1 MNRRYHEQ
9 ARADFERA
17 RRWAALHALLACLRR
32 CPNDLIPYHAACHG
46 LPLDGES
53 YRGLQTVPVDQ
64 IVGSTDRFRDFDRA
78 FRPRRDHTAA
88 RWKSVA
94 HADAEG
100 KALPPVQL
108 YQVGGAYF
116 VRDGHHRVSVART
129 RGRLYVDAEVI
140 EVQVRAPLPVAPVA
154 EMPPAAALP
163 AGAVQGNLR
172 RRLVAVA
179 ATLVD
184 PARRLWPA

>member
-1 MNRRYHEQ
+1 MNRRHHEQ

-17 RRWAALHALLACLRR
+17 RRRAALHALLACLRR
-32 CPNDLIPYHAACHG
+32 CPNDLIPYHVACHG
-46 LPLDGES
+46 LALDGES
-53 YRGLQTVPVDQ
+53 YRGLQTVPVDR

-88 RWKSVA
+88 RWQSVA
-94 HADAEG
+94 RADAEG

-129 RGRLYVDAEVI
+129 RGRQYVDAEVI
-140 EVQVRAPLPVAPVA
+140 EAQVRAPLPVAPVA
-154 EMPPAAALP
+154 ETPPAAALP
-163 AGAVQGNLR
+163 AGSLQGSLR
-172 RRLVAVA
+172 RRLAAVGTA
-179 ATLVD
+179 LAD